1 MFYGDKI
8 SIKAILVSLCV
19 TAPYCSAPACAYV
32 RGYQEVP
39 ESAEE
44 IEAVHRLGIAVL
56 AGEPWE

>member
-19 TAPYCSAPACAYV
+19 TALLLAPACAYV

-56 AGEPWE
+56 AEEPWT